1 VTHLFSPVYRA
12 GLLRAGARTRVH
24 LARARRALAFAG
36 PGRRAGMIVDT
47 RLSPQALAIEGWA
60 ALPSNDIQ
68 CIWVTVDGAVR
79 ALAET
84 GLSTPKDDEGR
95 VLTRWSDQAGW
106 RATLERESI
115 DAGTHRIG
123 ALVLRGYG
131 LVEVLEPHEM
141 EFPTTGKPGAIDE
154 PATGAVVAANLA
166 VRGWF
171 LSGRGYDCVEVSV
184 DGAKP
189 VRARL
194 LAFPRP
200 DLVAEFGDPDA
211 PLAGWEARI
220 PLEPQLDEDIT
231 LVVDAVGPRGR
242 LRLGERTVRC
252 EPRDWTVAEPDRAA
266 VLEARTALLTAGYG
280 ADSDGLNL
288 LIATHH
294 LGLGGGQLYLQ
305 ELLRHLLRNNDVTC
319 TVLSRSDGPL
329 RDELESLGAR
339 VHVVGETPS
348 TAVPYEQWLHQ
359 VAALVATTGSNVVLA
374 NTAGSYW
381 AVDLAA
387 RLDIPSVWA
396 IHESFTPEIYLQVG
410 LTGPPDELI
419 RRRFL
424 EAFNQ
429 AGAVVFE
436 ADATM
441 RLFQHLIRDGRGL
454 RVDYGI
460 DLERVRAFV
469 ADNPRQIVRERLDV
483 RPEQILVMC
492 MGTYEPRKGQALL
505 ATAFARVAEE
515 HPRAV
520 LAMVGDTG
528 DPYSLGIHSMV
539 DNFGITD
546 RVRLVPVT
554 PNIEDWYLA
563 ADAFILASDVE
574 SLPRSML
581 EAMAFGTP
589 VILSA
594 VFGVPEVIE
603 DGVNGF
609 LFESSSVA
617 SASDVLRR
625 VLRLSRKERQRVGDA
640 GRLTV
645 ETNRSSANYASAY
658 RIIFGALMSEEDVDL
673 AMALTKS

>member
-1 VTHLFSPVYRA
+1 
-12 GLLRAGARTRVH
+12 
-24 LARARRALAFAG
+24 
-36 PGRRAGMIVDT
+36 M
-47 RLSPQALAIEGWA
+47 
-60 ALPSNDIQ
+60 
-68 CIWVTVDGAVR
+68 
-79 ALAET
+79 
-84 GLSTPKDDEGR
+84 
-95 VLTRWSDQAGW
+95 
-106 RATLERESI
+106 
-115 DAGTHRIG
+115 
-123 ALVLRGYG
+123 
-131 LVEVLEPHEM
+131 
-141 EFPTTGKPGAIDE
+141 
-154 PATGAVVAANLA
+154 
-166 VRGWF
+166 
-171 LSGRGYDCVEVSV
+171 
-184 DGAKP
+184 
-189 VRARL
+189 
-194 LAFPRP
+194 
-200 DLVAEFGDPDA
+200 
-211 PLAGWEARI
+211 
-220 PLEPQLDEDIT
+220 
-231 LVVDAVGPRGR
+231 
-242 LRLGERTVRC
+242 
-252 EPRDWTVAEPDRAA
+252 
-266 VLEARTALLTAGYG
+266 
-280 ADSDGLNL
+280 
-288 LIATHH
+288 
-294 LGLGGGQLYLQ
+294 
-305 ELLRHLLRNNDVTC
+305 
-319 TVLSRSDGPL
+319 
-329 RDELESLGAR
+329 
-339 VHVVGETPS
+339 
-348 TAVPYEQWLHQ
+348 
-359 VAALVATTGSNVVLA
+359 
-374 NTAGSYW
+374 
-381 AVDLAA
+381 
-387 RLDIPSVWA
+387 
-396 IHESFTPEIYLQVG
+396 G

-424 EAFNQ
+424 EAFSQ

-460 DLERVRAFV
+460 DLERVRDFI

-625 VLRLSRKERQRVGDA
+625 VLRLSRKERQRGGDA

-645 ETNRSSANYASAY
+645 ETNRSSANYASTY

-673 AMALTKS
+673 GMALTKS